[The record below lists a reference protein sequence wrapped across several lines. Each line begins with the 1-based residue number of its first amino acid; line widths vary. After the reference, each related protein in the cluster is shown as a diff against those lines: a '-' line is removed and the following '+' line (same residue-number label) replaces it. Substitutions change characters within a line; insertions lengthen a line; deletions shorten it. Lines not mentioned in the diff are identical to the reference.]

1 MVSAEHQ
8 PSLGRTVLSLSVYQW
23 SGSPYG
29 RSGYGTLYPGVVAV
43 TPDTKVVTLVPG
55 DRAELKPNVQ
65 IFIAGATRD
74 PGGTLEASRVTVGKD
89 DIPPPM

>member
-1 MVSAEHQ
+1 MPNISLPLGELCSRSQSTSGRGHRMGGPDMV
-8 PSLGRTVLSLSVYQW
+8 
-23 SGSPYG
+23 
-29 RSGYGTLYPGVVAV
+29 RSYPG
-43 TPDTKVVTLVPG
+43 
-55 DRAELKPNVQ
+55 RAELKPNVQ

>member
-1 MVSAEHQ
+1 MLWSVPNISLPLGELCSRSQSTSGRGHRMGGPDMV
-8 PSLGRTVLSLSVYQW
+8 RC
-23 SGSPYG
+23 
-29 RSGYGTLYPGVVAV
+29 
-43 TPDTKVVTLVPG
+43 TPA
-55 DRAELKPNVQ
+55 AELKPNVQ

>member
-1 MVSAEHQ
+1 MGGPDMV
-8 PSLGRTVLSLSVYQW
+8 RC
-23 SGSPYG
+23 
-29 RSGYGTLYPGVVAV
+29 TLA
-43 TPDTKVVTLVPG
+43 
-55 DRAELKPNVQ
+55 AELKHNVQ

>member
-1 MVSAEHQ
+1 MLGQCRTSAFPWANCALALRSTSGRGHRMGGPDMV
-8 PSLGRTVLSLSVYQW
+8 RC
-23 SGSPYG
+23 
-29 RSGYGTLYPGVVAV
+29 
-43 TPDTKVVTLVPG
+43 TPA
-55 DRAELKPNVQ
+55 AELKPNVQ

>member
-1 MVSAEHQ
+1 VIVDYN
-8 PSLGRTVLSLSVYQW
+8 G
-23 SGSPYG
+23 
-29 RSGYGTLYPGVVAV
+29 GTKVVAV

>member
-1 MVSAEHQ
+1 MLGQCRTSAF
-8 PSLGRTVLSLSVYQW
+8 PWANCALALSLPVV
-23 SGSPYG
+23 
-29 RSGYGTLYPGVVAV
+29 GVTVWAV
-43 TPDTKVVTLVPG
+43 RIWLRCTP

>member
-8 PSLGRTVLSLSVYQW
+8 PSLGRTVLSLSGYQVVGVTVWAVRIW
-23 SGSPYG
+23 S
-29 RSGYGTLYPGVVAV
+29 R
-43 TPDTKVVTLVPG
+43 LVPG
-55 DRAELKPNVQ
+55 GRAELKPNVQ